1 MDDNKCPICYSSSL
15 NVFYEGPIRKGKF
28 PSVEEN
34 QTIYKCENCTT
45 RFQRFVM
52 EYESDTYRELTNGSN
67 KLEKLS
73 FLSNELDN
81 QLRFIDKEN
90 LEHKSIIDVG
100 CATGFLLDY
109 MKPLVAKTSAIEKN
123 KQFLNFLSQSG
134 HNTYNDFDTIDDEK
148 FDLVFCFN
156 VIEHVDDAVEF
167 VSNLYKILKPG
178 GELIIE
184 TPNARDY
191 LIDLLGNDFN
201 SFFYRVQ
208 HRYYFDEES
217 LGEVLN
223 RANIFDYDFL
233 YSQKYGLN
241 NLFYWVKNKAPGKD
255 IKFSFSNSLQESF
268 KRELEHNKAS
278 DHIIIKIR
286 KNV

>member
-15 NVFYEGPIRKGKF
+15 NVFYEGSIRKGKF

-45 RFQRFVM
+45 KFQRFVM
-52 EYESDTYRELTNGSN
+52 DYETSTYREITNGSN
-67 KLEKLS
+67 ELEKLS

-81 QLRFIDKEN
+81 QLRFINKED

-100 CATGFLLDY
+100 CATGFLLDHL
-109 MKPLVAKTSAIEKN
+109 KPIVAKTSAIEKN
-123 KQFLNFLSQSG
+123 KQFLNFLTQSG
-134 HNTYNDFDTIDDEK
+134 HNTYDNFDSIGDEK

-156 VIEHVDDAVEF
+156 VIEHVDDAVAF

-178 GELIIE
+178 GEVIIE

-191 LIDLLGNDFN
+191 LIDLLGDDFN

-217 LGEVLN
+217 LEEVLK
-223 RANIFDYDFL
+223 RANIFDYNFF

-241 NLFYWVKNKAPGKD
+241 NLFHWVKNKAPGKER
-255 IKFSFSNSLQESF
+255 KYSFSSLLQESF
-268 KRELEHNKAS
+268 KRELEYNKAS
-278 DHIIIKIR
+278 DHIIIRIK